1 MKMSLATSY
10 FSQKETGSVQSP
22 FWFLTFVLPLVVIL
36 KSCNRFMWRNNIYIS
51 GERCQNILG
60 FLSNLF
66 SLTVRTRK
74 DHGFAVK
81 EGNTHVGIHKPRN
94 FH

>member
-22 FWFLTFVLPLVVIL
+22 FWFLAFVLPLVVIL
-36 KSCNRFMWRNNIYIS
+36 KSCNCFMWRNNIYIS
-51 GERCQNILG
+51 DERCQNILG

-66 SLTVRTRK
+66 SLTVQT
-74 DHGFAVK
+74 
-81 EGNTHVGIHKPRN
+81 
-94 FH
+94 